1 MSANHYQIIKN
12 HVGAMLIEL
21 MIAMT
26 IGLLV
31 LSFLLEMYVVSQQ
44 SYRLQSA
51 LIAISDNAKSAFS
64 ILRNDIKAAGHIGCA
79 RLTPDFPIITHNGY
93 TITTENSLSATDTEL
108 IVRHAELTH
117 VALIGPMQD
126 LMTMQ
131 TNKEIYF
138 SRGDILI
145 ISDCRHA
152 EIFTVKNVII
162 FHDSQKIISSF
173 PLRYAYGQDAE
184 ISRMAINHYFIA
196 KTTRKNTSA
205 LFVKD
210 IKQRTTELVENV
222 SNMHIVFNGASV
234 QIDLDFIASPFKKT
248 WHLYVAARS

>member
-1 MSANHYQIIKN
+1 MILKN
-12 HVGAMLIEL
+12 
-21 MIAMT
+21 
-26 IGLLV
+26 
-31 LSFLLEMYVVSQQ
+31 
-44 SYRLQSA
+44 
-51 LIAISDNAKSAFS
+51 
-64 ILRNDIKAAGHIGCA
+64 
-79 RLTPDFPIITHNGY
+79 
-93 TITTENSLSATDTEL
+93 
-108 IVRHAELTH
+108 
-117 VALIGPMQD
+117 
-126 LMTMQ
+126 
-131 TNKEIYF
+131 
-138 SRGDILI
+138 ILI

-184 ISRMAINHYFIA
+184 ITRMAINHYFIA